1 MCSEKLIQDLGIT
14 LISFAHDVGIDVCCC
29 TDLIMYKSAGY
40 RYWIDPCKDQS
51 ACDAVTESVG
61 VQVGQA
67 LNDFRSVPNQQV
79 CFTGMKYSAIVVL
92 E

>member
-1 MCSEKLIQDLGIT
+1 MS
-14 LISFAHDVGIDVCCC
+14 IDVCRCA
-29 TDLIMYKSAGY
+29 DLIVSKSAGY

-79 CFTGMKYSAIVVL
+79 CFTGMKYNAIMVL